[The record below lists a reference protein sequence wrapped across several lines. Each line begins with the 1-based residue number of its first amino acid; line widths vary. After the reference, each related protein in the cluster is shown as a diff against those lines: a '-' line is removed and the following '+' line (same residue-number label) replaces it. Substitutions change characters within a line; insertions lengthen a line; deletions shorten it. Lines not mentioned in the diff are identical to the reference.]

1 MSDSQPMVLSA
12 TSRQFATSPIAVQA
26 IVVDS
31 EERVLLLNH
40 PQRQKGWQ
48 VVSGALEAGETVL
61 AGVLR
66 EIREEIGE
74 AVFVRPL
81 GIVHADTFHYDEKVK
96 FMIAIYY
103 LFVYESGSIVP
114 GDDMEGSEFRWWHLD
129 ELSASNVALHATAK
143 PWLLERAV
151 DLIRKME

>member
-1 MSDSQPMVLSA
+1 MVLSA

-74 AVFVRPL
+74 AVRTRGYVSLR
-81 GIVHADTFHYDEKVK
+81 
-96 FMIAIYY
+96 
-103 LFVYESGSIVP
+103 
-114 GDDMEGSEFRWWHLD
+114 
-129 ELSASNVALHATAK
+129 
-143 PWLLERAV
+143 
-151 DLIRKME
+151 